1 MKVQITYREIW
12 RIAWPIMLSS
22 WANTI
27 VNFTDVAF
35 VSRVSESALAAAALG
50 GVFYFIMVMI
60 GIGFGVGSQILIAR
74 KAGENNT
81 EQIGPIYDHSVII
94 LLLCAAIMQLL
105 IYGFIPSLMHLLI
118 HEPKIAA
125 LTITYLYARGWGLCF
140 MMVLISLR
148 SFYTGIAM
156 TRIVTYTTVVT
167 MVLNVVLNYF
177 LTLGH
182 GGFQAM
188 GIFGTGLASSIS
200 ETIAAIYAVIYTF
213 THKDVKLFGLF
224 RFKKYQA
231 AVTRQLLNL
240 ASPIVFQ
247 YFVSMCAWFIFFL
260 LIEKMGT
267 RDLAVSNIVRSIY
280 MVLLTPIWG
289 FGQACNSM
297 VSNVIGQGKSKE
309 VLKLVGK
316 IARLSVIV
324 GIISTLCC
332 ILFSGFLFKITT
344 SDVAIISSAMNSFY
358 VTCVATIIFSGSMIL
373 LSAVSGTGDTKAA
386 MFIEL
391 VNISLY
397 LIYVFT
403 CTYYFH
409 ACVEIVWLSEVI
421 YWLFMGIFSYFY
433 LKSNRWMMAS
443 QVSPSLNLMNT

>member
-1 MKVQITYREIW
+1 MKVQTTYSEIW

-22 WANTI
+22 LANTI
-27 VNFTDVAF
+27 INFTDVAF
-35 VSRVSESALAAAALG
+35 VARVSESALAAAALG

-74 KAGENNT
+74 KAGENNVN
-81 EQIGPIYDHSVII
+81 EIGPIYDHSLII
-94 LLLCAAIMQLL
+94 LLVCAIVMQIL
-105 IYGFIPSLMHLLI
+105 IYGLMPSFMHLII
-118 HEPKIAA
+118 HDPNIAT
-125 LTITYLYARGWGLCF
+125 LTITYLNARGWGICF

-156 TRIVTYTTVVT
+156 THIVTYTTLVT
-167 MVLNVVLNYF
+167 MVLNVILNYF

-182 GGFQAM
+182 GGFHAM

-200 ETIAAIYAVIYTF
+200 ETVAAVYAIIYTF
-213 THKDVKLFGLF
+213 SHKDVKNFGLF
-224 RFKKYQA
+224 RFKKMQSDL
-231 AVTRQLLNL
+231 TKQLLKL
-240 ASPIVFQ
+240 SSPIVFQ
-247 YFVSMCAWFIFFL
+247 YFVSMCAWFVFFL

-280 MVLLTPIWG
+280 MVLLTPVWG

-297 VSNVIGQGKSKE
+297 VSNVIGQGKNNE

-316 IARLSVIV
+316 IVRMSLII
-324 GIISTLCC
+324 GIISTLICM
-332 ILFSGFLFKITT
+332 LFSGFLFGLTT
-344 SDVAIISSAMNSFY
+344 ADPELIKSAMNSFY
-358 VTCVATIIFSGSMIL
+358 VTCFATIIFSASMIL
-373 LSAVSGTGDTKAA
+373 LSGVSGTGDTRAA
-386 MFIEL
+386 MLLEL

-409 ACVEIVWLSEVI
+409 TRVEIVWGAEVM

-433 LKSNRWMMAS
+433 LKSNRWMKAAMES
-443 QVSPSLNLMNT
+443 STLKTISS